1 MPMTQKEKINN
12 AYRLAIGPILTL
24 DDYEGRYYTS
34 YVGEKIAALEKNEG
48 VPPRVIAY
56 FPATPDGL
64 IAAERFVD
72 SLNGSTLDDV
82 DLSFEKTSTK

>member
-1 MPMTQKEKINN
+1 MTQEERINN
-12 AYRLAIGPILTL
+12 AYRLAIGPILES
-24 DDYEGRYYTS
+24 DDCDGRYYTS
-34 YVGEKIAALEKNEG
+34 YVDEKIAALEKNEG

-56 FPATPDGL
+56 FPATPDGK

-72 SLNGSTLDDV
+72 SLNWSTLDDA

>member
-1 MPMTQKEKINN
+1 MTQKERINN
-12 AYRLAIGPILTL
+12 AYRLAIGPVLTL
-24 DDYEGRYYTS
+24 DDCDGRYYTS

-48 VPPRVIAY
+48 VPPRVVAY

-72 SLNGSTLDDV
+72 SLNGSTLDDD